1 MHARSRAPLFDRV
14 VCGVDRSGAEATAA
28 RAAALVVGSRGM
40 DALESLSERIGH
52 EASCSVLVMRP
63 QNLQED

>member
-1 MHARSRAPLFDRV
+1 M